1 MKKVCIVLFAL
12 VCLAGFAFAADKTS
26 STSAPAK
33 AVAPLVDKGNLLANV
48 GIGWGGLS
56 GGVEY
61 EFARI
66 DIGGTIPLSFGA
78 AARAFVDPGLFYSW
92 STFAFGA
99 GAFGTAHFSWKSVFP
114 DVTFVNKLDTYA
126 GLGVGFAS
134 ATLSSAYSGTSFTMK
149 PGVGISTFEGTSYYL
164 NDKLAIN
171 FEYGYIGQVGYSEN
185 LGTLGTYTAYWP
197 VYYSTI
203 GVVLKL

>member
-12 VCLAGFAFAADKTS
+12 VCLAGFAFAADKAS
-26 STSAPAK
+26 SASAPAK

-48 GIGWGGLS
+48 GVGWGGIS

-78 AARAFVDPGLFYSW
+78 AARAMVDPGLFYAW
-92 STFAFGA
+92 SSFDFGV
-99 GAFGTAHFSWKSVFP
+99 GAFGTAHFSWKSLFP
-114 DVTFVNKLDTYA
+114 ESSFISKLDTYA

-134 ATLSSAYSGTSFTMK
+134 ATASTTWTDYTYK
-149 PGVGISTFEGTSYYL
+149 PGIGISTFEGVSYYL

-171 FEYGYIGQVGYSEN
+171 LEYGYIGRVTYEWSYPGYWD
-185 LGTLGTYTAYWP
+185 YTGGWP
-197 VYYSTI
+197 LYYSTI